1 MISFVAPLVFVVA
14 VTMIK
19 EAYDDYKRILRDREI
34 NETKYERIDMTK
46 GLITDTTSE
55 SLRVG
60 DLIKVRAN
68 ERAPADMV
76 IMYTTEKTGTFFI
89 RTDQL
94 DGETDWKLR
103 QPLHLT

>member
-1 MISFVAPLVFVVA
+1 MLKFASRFI
-14 VTMIK
+14 
-19 EAYDDYKRILRDREI
+19 
-34 NETKYERIDMTK
+34 
-46 GLITDTTSE
+46 
-55 SLRVG
+55 RVG